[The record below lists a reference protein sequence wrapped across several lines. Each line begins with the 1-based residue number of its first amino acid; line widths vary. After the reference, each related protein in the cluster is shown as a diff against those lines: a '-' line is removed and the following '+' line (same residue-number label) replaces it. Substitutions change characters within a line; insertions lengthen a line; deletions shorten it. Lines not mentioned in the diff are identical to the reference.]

1 MNLSAAAAVLLLR
14 LLNPDSNTNPNT
26 NPKSNPLTN
35 ANPNLLLSVR
45 PVRALLLAIAGV

>member
-14 LLNPDSNTNPNT
+14 PDSTFNPNT